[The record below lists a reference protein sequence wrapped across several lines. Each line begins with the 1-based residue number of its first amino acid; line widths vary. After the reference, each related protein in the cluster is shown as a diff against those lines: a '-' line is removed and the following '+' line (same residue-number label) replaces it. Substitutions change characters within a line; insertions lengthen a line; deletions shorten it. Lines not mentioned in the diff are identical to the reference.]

1 MLPFVHPSLFWI
13 GLPLVGLPILI
24 HLINLLRQRKVE
36 WAAME
41 FLLSSQKKHRKW
53 IILKQLLLLLMRMAA
68 VAALV
73 LMVAQPVLKNQ
84 WGALFGG
91 SNTHHIVLLDD
102 SFSMSDRWADTS
114 AFAQAKQVVDRLAAR
129 ATRQETPQTFT
140 LLRFSQAGRVS
151 GGTQPD
157 LMNEVVSADFVP
169 RLESTLGPLAISQT
183 AAAATEAIDAVER
196 LPAARED
203 ETRIV
208 YLVSDFRATE
218 WNEPA
223 AIRKALEKLS
233 IGGAQLHLVNCV
245 DVGRGNLALAQL
257 QPAPG
262 VRAANVPL
270 MVDVAVTNH
279 GMSAVRNVS
288 VLLEEN
294 GSTRPAVVIEE
305 IPAGKTVS
313 RRFPV
318 IFPTAGEHLLKAQ
331 LESDAVE
338 IDNLLFAVVDIAAAA
353 PVLIIDGGPDG
364 RDGYFLATAIAPG
377 GKINSGIKPV
387 IESTRYLRNNPL
399 DGFAAIYLANIER
412 LDPAEIEALENYVRA
427 GGGVAFFL
435 GERSTSEFF
444 NKQLYREGQGLFP
457 VPLAQ
462 SVQLLVD
469 RLEKVPDLEVTDHP
483 IFSVFSGE
491 RNSFISAVIVE
502 RYFATAKGWQ
512 PDPNSTT
519 QVIAKVRN
527 GAPLVVERK
536 FGAGRVVAFLTK
548 AAPTET
554 DQGVWN
560 NWARGNPSF
569 VVAML
574 ELEAYLAAAR
584 QTDVPRLVGAPL
596 KLKLDAGKYQ
606 PQVRFTLPSD
616 SASPSRR
623 DGGVLTI
630 DAEQAKDALV
640 AAFNE
645 TQSSGFYEAQLAKAD
660 GSSETRRFAV
670 NVDPAEGNLKHIDGT
685 QLGTRLTGLK
695 YEFHD
700 ADDFALDTRQLA
712 GFNLGESL
720 LYALVIVLLLEQ
732 VLAYFTSYH
741 PKSFGGVR
749 R

>member
-13 GLPLVGLPILI
+13 GLPLIGLPILI

-41 FLLSSQKKHRKW
+41 FLLASQKKHRKW
-53 IILKQLLLLLMRMAA
+53 IILKQLLLLLMRMMA
-68 VAALV
+68 VTALV

-114 AFAQAKQVVDRLAAR
+114 AFAQAKQVVERLAAR

-140 LLRFSQAGRVS
+140 LLRFSRAGRTS

-157 LMNEVVSADFVP
+157 LMNESVTADFSTK
-169 RLESTLGPLAISQT
+169 LEGTLGPLAVSQT
-183 AAAATEAIDAVER
+183 AAGPAEAIDAVER

-208 YLVSDFRATE
+208 YLVSDFRAVE
-218 WNEPA
+218 WNEPTVL
-223 AIRKALEKLS
+223 KKSLEKLS
-233 IGGAQLHLVNCV
+233 AGDAQLHLVNCV
-245 DVGRGNLALAQL
+245 DTGRGNLAIAQL
-257 QPAPG
+257 QTAPG

-270 MVDVAVTNH
+270 MVDVAVINH
-279 GMSAVRNVS
+279 GTSAIKNVS
-288 VLLEEN
+288 VLLEEDGN
-294 GSTRPAVVIEE
+294 TRPAVVIEE

-318 IFPTAGEHLLKAQ
+318 IFPTAGAHLLKAQ
-331 LESDAVE
+331 LESDAVDF
-338 IDNLLFAVVDIAAAA
+338 DNLRFSVVEVSATT
-353 PVLIIDGGPDG
+353 PVLVIDGSPDG
-364 RDGYFLATAIAPG
+364 RDGYFLATALAPG
-377 GKINSGIKPV
+377 GKIHSGIKPL
-387 IESTRYLRNNPL
+387 IESPRYLRNNPL

-412 LDPAEIEALENYVRA
+412 LDPAEIEALESYVRA

-435 GERSTSEFF
+435 GERSTSDFF
-444 NKQLYREGQGLFP
+444 NKQLYRNGEGLFP
-457 VPLAQ
+457 LPLAQ

-469 RLEKVPDLEVTDHP
+469 RLEKVPDVEVTDHP
-483 IFSVFSGE
+483 IFSVFAGE
-491 RNSFISAVIVE
+491 RNSFISAVIIE
-502 RYFATAKGWQ
+502 RYFAAPKGWQ
-512 PDPNSTT
+512 ADPDSTT
-519 QVIAKVRN
+519 KVIAKVRN
-527 GAPLVVERK
+527 GAPLVVEHK
-536 FGAGRVVAFLTK
+536 FGAGRVIAFLTK

-574 ELEAYLAAAR
+574 ELEAYLAGAR
-584 QTDVPRLVGAPL
+584 QTSAPRLVGTPL
-596 KLKLDAGKYQ
+596 ELKLDAGKYR

-616 SASPSRR
+616 GATASRK

-630 DAEQAKDALV
+630 DAEQAKNSLL

-645 TQSSGFYEAQLAKAD
+645 THASGFYDAQLTKVD
-660 GSSETRRFAV
+660 GSTETRRFAI
-670 NVDPAEGNLKHIDGT
+670 NVDPAEGNLRHIDGP
-685 QLGTRLTGLK
+685 QLAVRLSGIN
-695 YEFHD
+695 YEFHN
-700 ADDFALDTRQLA
+700 AGDFAFNARQLA
-712 GFNLGESL
+712 GFNLGASL
-720 LYALVIVLLLEQ
+720 LYALVIILLLEQ

-741 PKSFGGVR
+741 RKPLGGAR